1 MKSLLTRARLFCG
14 FFEPFFFL
22 DILRLSCAHLISSSI
37 MAVTFACESRCARK
51 LAYMCR
57 MPARL
62 SAISEGELTTKICQL
77 RLQCEFQKF
86 TFPSNDMLHIAWASE
101 TELGKRQFFVC
112 RSSPKSTR
120 SRLSRCSS
128 AREKFLFS
136 VERYIDG
143 KKMESDSN

>member
-1 MKSLLTRARLFCG
+1 MKSPLTRARLFCG

-22 DILRLSCAHLISSSI
+22 HILRLSCAHLISSSI

-86 TFPSNDMLHIAWASE
+86 TFPSNDMLHISWASKRS
-101 TELGKRQFFVC
+101 LAKDNFSSVALRQIRLDLDCRALLQCKGKVSFFRREIYWWEKDGERQ
-112 RSSPKSTR
+112 
-120 SRLSRCSS
+120 
-128 AREKFLFS
+128 
-136 VERYIDG
+136 
-143 KKMESDSN
+143 